1 MFLLYCSFCYSISI
15 LFRCIHICLSFSLW
29 AFLCCSSV
37 LSFSLRRCCSLFKAQ
52 SHEIKEWVF
61 KEILMFFC
69 SFLIFM
75 FICVYVFGGLC
86 LIVPVVLLFLLNFP
100 ECSWLIVCS
109 CVRSY
114 LCFLVLVVLPYRLTF
129 FCESLSVYMFLF
141 ICSWNLFFFCFFFLF
156 CVTVSVSYNLVVKS
170 GSEFLTQI
178 RLNNSSPDWSGSV
191 PRVSQHR
198 ESSQTPCC
206 TAGFFP
212 ILAQCTEGKPEP
224 IFS

>member
-75 FICVYVFGGLC
+75 FICVYVFGWLC
-86 LIVPVVLLFLLNFP
+86 LSVPAVLLFLLNFP

-114 LCFLVLVVLPYRLTF
+114 LCFLVIVVLWVLI
-129 FCESLSVYMFLF
+129 CLF
-141 ICSWNLFFFCFFFLF
+141 NLFFFCFFFLF
-156 CVTVSVSYNLVVKS
+156 CVTVSVSYNLVAKS

-178 RLNNSSPDWSGSV
+178 RQDNSSPDWSGSV
-191 PRVSQHR
+191 ARVSQHR
-198 ESSQTPCC
+198 EPSQTPPCC
-206 TAGFFP
+206 TSGSFP
-212 ILAQCTEGKPEP
+212 ILAQCTAGKPEP
-224 IFS
+224 IFSVVLNLELL